1 MSVQIHPQAIVDPNA
16 QLGAD
21 VEIGPFCF
29 IGPHAQ
35 IGDGTRVLHHA
46 TVEGKVSLGKNNTIF
61 PYALIGG
68 LTHDLKYEGGQ
79 PGLKIGDGN
88 VFREYV
94 TAHVA
99 TKSEDFTTIGSNNV
113 FLAYSHV
120 AHDCQ
125 IGDHLVMSSH
135 SALGGHVE
143 VGNHVNIGW
152 GAGVHQFCRLGRH
165 CMVSACSK
173 LVQDV
178 PPFMLADG
186 SPAEVRSINKVGL
199 ERAGFEAVEI
209 ELIRNA
215 FKVLYR
221 KDLNRTQALQHL
233 EDHYPV
239 SQEPSLSEILVFARS
254 SARGMA

>member
-1 MSVQIHPQAIVDPNA
+1 M
-16 QLGAD
+16 LGD
-21 VEIGPFCF
+21 N
-29 IGPHAQ
+29 
-35 IGDGTRVLHHA
+35 TRILHHA
-46 TVEGKVSLGKNNTIF
+46 TVEGRVTLGSNNTIF

-68 LTHDLKYEGGQ
+68 LTHDLKYEGGE
-79 PGLKIGDGN
+79 PGLQIGDNN

-99 TKSEDFTTIGSNNV
+99 TQSEDLTCIGSNNV

-143 VGNHVNIGW
+143 VENHVNVGW

-186 SPAEVRSINKVGL
+186 SPADVRSINKIGL
-199 ERAGFEAVEI
+199 ERAGFESSEI
-209 ELIRNA
+209 ELIRTA

-221 KDLNRTQALQHL
+221 KDFNRSQALQYL
-233 EDHYPV
+233 EENFAVED
-239 SQEPSLSEILVFARS
+239 EALLEEIIGFARA

>member
-1 MSVQIHPQAIVDPNA
+1 MPVNIHPQSIVEPSA
-16 QLGAD
+16 QLGEN
-21 VEIGPFCF
+21 VEVGPFCF
-29 IGPHAQ
+29 IGGHSI
-35 IGDGTRVLHHA
+35 IGDNCRVLHHA
-46 TVEGKVSLGKNNTIF
+46 TVEGKVTLGRDNTIF

-79 PGLKIGDGN
+79 PGLTIGDGN

-99 TKSEDFTTIGSNNV
+99 TKSDDFTTIGSNNV

-143 VGNHVNIGW
+143 VANHVNVGW

-199 ERAGFEAVEI
+199 ERAKFNSSEI
-209 ELIRNA
+209 ELIRSA
-215 FKVLYR
+215 FKILYR
-221 KDLNRTQALQHL
+221 KDLNRSQALKYL
-233 EDHYPV
+233 EENFSIEKEPV
-239 SQEPSLSEILVFARS
+239 LEELLSFTKS

>member
-1 MSVQIHPQAIVDPNA
+1 MPVQIHPQAIVDPKA
-16 QLGAD
+16 QLGED

-29 IGPHAQ
+29 IGPDAQ

-46 TVEGKVSLGKNNTIF
+46 TVEGKVTLGKNNTIF

-125 IGDHLVMSSH
+125 VKNHLVMSSH
-135 SALGGHVE
+135 AALGGHVE
-143 VGNHVNIGW
+143 VDNYVNIGW

-165 CMVSACSK
+165 AMVSACSK

-199 ERAGFEAVEI
+199 ERAGFATEQI
-209 ELIRNA
+209 ESVRSA

-221 KDLNRTQALQHL
+221 KELNRTQAISHLQENTAGSNQDL
-233 EDHYPV
+233 ITE
-239 SQEPSLSEILVFARS
+239 LIAFLLVKG
-254 SARGMA
+254 RGLA

>member
-1 MSVQIHPQAIVDPNA
+1 MSVKIHSQAIVEPGA
-16 QLGAD
+16 ELGSN
-21 VEIGPFCF
+21 VEIGPFCY
-29 IGPHAQ
+29 IGGNVV
-35 IGDGTRVLHHA
+35 IGDNTRVLHHA
-46 TVEGKVSLGKNNTIF
+46 TVEGKVTLGTNNTIF

-68 LTHDLKYEGGQ
+68 LTHDLKYAGGQ
-79 PGLKIGDGN
+79 PGLKIGDDN
-88 VFREYV
+88 IFREYV

-99 TKSEDFTTIGSNNV
+99 TKADDFTKIGSQNV

-125 IGDHLVMSSH
+125 IGDDLVMSSH

-143 VGNHVNIGW
+143 VENNVNIGW

-186 SPAEVRSINKVGL
+186 APADVRSINKVGL
-199 ERAGFEAVEI
+199 ERAGFESSEI
-209 ELIRNA
+209 ELIRSA

-221 KDLNRTQALQHL
+221 KDFNRSQALQHL
-233 EDHYPV
+233 EENF
-239 SQEPSLSEILVFARS
+239 STEPGTVLNEIVTFARS

>member
-1 MSVQIHPQAIVDPNA
+1 MPVKIHPQSIVEPSA
-16 QLGAD
+16 QLGID
-21 VEIGPFCF
+21 VEIGAFCY
-29 IGPHAQ
+29 IGPQ
-35 IGDGTRVLHHA
+35 VEIGDNTRVFHHA
-46 TVEGKVSLGKNNTIF
+46 TVEGKVTTGSSNTIF
-61 PYALIGG
+61 PYAMVGG
-68 LTHDLKYEGGQ
+68 LTHDLKYEGGE
-79 PGLKIGDGN
+79 PGLRIGNNN

-125 IGDHLVMSSH
+125 VGDHLVMSSH
-135 SALGGHVE
+135 AALGGHVE
-143 VGNHVNIGW
+143 VENNVNIGW

-186 SPAEVRSINKVGL
+186 SPAEVRSINKVGM
-199 ERAGFEAVEI
+199 ERAGFDSAEI
-209 ELIRNA
+209 ELVRSA

-233 EDHYPV
+233 
-239 SQEPSLSEILVFARS
+239 QENFSFESGSVLDELIAFAQ
-254 SARGMA
+254 ATGRGMA